1 MDRLKQYV
9 INLKRRPD
17 RLQYFYDNYPF
28 DKNNVEV
35 VYGFDGKNVEQE
47 NNYEVDIFNK
57 LSNNLMPGEKGCFI
71 SHLRIYKDIVD
82 KNIPFAVVMEDD
94 CAFCENFKD
103 KINNII
109 NEIPNDCQILYFGG
123 RFEPY
128 FKMEQGTFESI
139 SNNIVSHLQI
149 KWENRNCTNHDRT
162 THGYIISYHLA
173 KFFIDCFNRKM
184 YLDCAIDHWMIRICM
199 NNDIKILNASPLLSY
214 SQVNA
219 KDSDIR
225 GHLF

>member
-1 MDRLKQYV
+1 MDKLKQYV

-47 NNYEVDIFNK
+47 NKDEVNIFNK
-57 LSNNLMPGEKGCFI
+57 LSRSLMSGEKGCFI

-94 CAFCENFKD
+94 GIFCENFKE
-103 KINNII
+103 KINQVV
-109 NEIPNDCQILYFGG
+109 NEMPNDCQILYFGG

-128 FKMEQGTFESI
+128 FKMESGTFESI
-139 SNNIVSHLQI
+139 SNNIVSHNQI
-149 KWENRNCTNHDRT
+149 TWEQRNCMNHDRGT
-162 THGYIISYHLA
+162 YGYIISYNLA
-173 KFFIDCFNRKM
+173 RFFINT
-184 YLDCAIDHWMIRICM
+184 YNANVHLDLAIDNWMLKTCM
-199 NNDIKILNASPLLSY
+199 NNNIKILNANPLLCHSP
-214 SQVNA
+214 A
-219 KDSDIR
+219 CTTDSDIR
-225 GHLF
+225 GHLL